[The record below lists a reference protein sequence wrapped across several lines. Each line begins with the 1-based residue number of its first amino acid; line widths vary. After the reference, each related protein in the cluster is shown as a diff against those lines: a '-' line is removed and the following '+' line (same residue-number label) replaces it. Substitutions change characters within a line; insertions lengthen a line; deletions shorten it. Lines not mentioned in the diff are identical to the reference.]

1 MHASDVLGVLLE
13 KTLVRERG
21 QMGWAREELNYH
33 EVATLSGPHGD
44 LWDCHGRS
52 ELPYLESRVLGF
64 CIPTLLNH

>member
-13 KTLVRERG
+13 KIPVRERG
-21 QMGWAREELNYH
+21 QMDWAREKLNYH

-44 LWDCHGRS
+44 LWDCHGLS
-52 ELPYLESRVLGF
+52 ELSYLESRVLGF